1 MEIMK
6 DLIVLNKY
14 DPIKR
19 YEKMICKESDG
30 IKDLALKILIS
41 LNAIDLALQ
50 EYCNTDYHF
59 YIKGDASIYCL
70 LCMVY
75 GTTAINE
82 QDFEKAM
89 VILDFSKLIYRFTCA
104 KKFREN
110 NDNLSQLRLNSW
122 GRDYI
127 YANSLEACNDFKEI
141 KNCFTVYCK
150 ENIQLY
156 RKLTKI
162 LLKKLDDEIIT
173 NIDKINSLI
182 EVKLLS

>member
-6 DLIVLNKY
+6 DLIILNKF

-19 YEKMICKESDG
+19 YEKMICEESDS
-30 IKDLALKILIS
+30 IKDLTVKILVS
-41 LNAIDLALQ
+41 LNAIDLTLQ
-50 EYCNTDYHF
+50 EHCKTDYHF

-70 LCMVY
+70 LCKVY
-75 GTTAINE
+75 GTEIINE
-82 QDFEKAM
+82 RDFEKAM

-122 GRDYI
+122 GREYI
-127 YANSLEACNDFKEI
+127 YFNSLEAGKDFKEI
-141 KNCFTVYCK
+141 KSCFNVYCI

-156 RKLTKI
+156 KKLTQ
-162 LLKKLDDEIIT
+162 LLLQKLDNEIIT
-173 NIDKINSLI
+173 NIDKVNSI
-182 EVKLLS
+182 IDVKLLS